1 MKAVFTEQDLY
12 GQLEGY
18 PLDIANLMLER
29 FKAHVDRLFGL
40 HDYWKE
46 ASVRD
51 GMLQEYG
58 VSIIRTDLTPEGVE
72 FWHLVGESKFD
83 EARQL
88 LRPSLNALT
97 WE

>member
-12 GQLEGY
+12 GKLEGY

-29 FKAHVDRLFGL
+29 FKTHVDRLFGR

-46 ASVRD
+46 TRD
-51 GMLQEYG
+51 GMIQEYG
-58 VSIIRTDLTPEGVE
+58 TAIIRTDLTPEGVE
-72 FWHLVGESKFD
+72 FWHLVGERKFD

-88 LRPSLNALT
+88 LRPTLNSLT